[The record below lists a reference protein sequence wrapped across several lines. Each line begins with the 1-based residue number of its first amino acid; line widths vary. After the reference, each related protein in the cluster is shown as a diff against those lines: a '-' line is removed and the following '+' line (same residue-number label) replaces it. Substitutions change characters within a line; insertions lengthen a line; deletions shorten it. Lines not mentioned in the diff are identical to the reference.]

1 MKMKK
6 QAKKAVSLFM
16 AATLLL
22 LALCGCG
29 EKENGPTG
37 QGGEARTDIIIG
49 VAAEP
54 STLDP
59 CTSAGASINEN
70 MALCLT
76 SLGADLSI
84 NPSIAK
90 SWTVSDDEMVYTFEI
105 DTDIKFA
112 NGDNVTVEDILFSL
126 ERSRAYAGNSQYFDC
141 VDTIEKE
148 DDTHVRF
155 TLKYP
160 CGLFLAYMSDS
171 STTIVCKKVVE
182 AAGEDYGINPAGSC
196 AGPYDFVSWEKGVCV
211 KLTANPYY
219 RGDLKIKDV
228 EFRFITEAS
237 TGAISVEAGDI
248 DIYANPNYIDVENL
262 KDNSKVA
269 IYEQV
274 LNGFDFI
281 GFNTINP
288 PYDNVKV
295 RQAIAYSFDR
305 EELVD
310 VAIGAGGAEPAVGLC
325 ADFVVGHS
333 DNLKGYTRDNEKAK
347 ALLAEAGYPDG
358 LEISIITM
366 DGSRSKVAEYLQDA
380 LKASNITVK
389 IETVEWSKFVDDLIN
404 GNLGAFIIGVSG
416 DVPDADGLLYPQF
429 HSEGGQNVH
438 NYANPEV
445 DEKLYT
451 ARQSSDTAERVKLYE
466 EVQQILLEEVPCI
479 PLYFNTRYSLYNSAL
494 KNYTSNYSG
503 DVQVQYMSW

>member
-1 MKMKK
+1 MKK
-6 QAKKAVSLFM
+6 RTKKAVSLFL
-16 AATLLL
+16 ATSL
-22 LALCGCG
+22 LALTLCGCG
-29 EKENGPTG
+29 GNNDKTPDK
-37 QGGEARTDIIIG
+37 QGEARTNLVVG

-76 SLGADLSI
+76 SLGADLSV

-90 SWTVSDDEMVYTFEI
+90 SWTVSDDEMTYTFEI

-112 NGDNVTVEDILFSL
+112 NGDNVTVDDILFSL

-171 STTIVCKKVVE
+171 STTIVCQKVVE

-219 RGDLKIKDV
+219 RGELKIKDV

-248 DIYANPNYIDVENL
+248 DIYTNPNYIDVENL
-262 KDNSKVA
+262 RENNKVS

-288 PYDNVKV
+288 PFDNMKV

-310 VAIGAGGAEPAVGLC
+310 AAIGTGGAEPAVGLC

-333 DNLKGYTRDNEKAK
+333 DNLKAYTRDNEKAK
-347 ALLAEAGYPDG
+347 ALLAEAGYPNG

-366 DGSRSKVAEYLQDA
+366 DGSRGKVAEYLQDA

-438 NYANPEV
+438 NYSNPQV

-451 ARQSSDTAERVKLYE
+451 ARQSSNTAERVKLYE
-466 EVQQILLEEVPCI
+466 EVQQILLEELPCI
-479 PLYFNTRYSLYNSAL
+479 PLYFNTRYMLYNSAL
-494 KNYTSNYSG
+494 KNFTSNYAG
-503 DVQVQYMSW
+503 DVLAQYMSW